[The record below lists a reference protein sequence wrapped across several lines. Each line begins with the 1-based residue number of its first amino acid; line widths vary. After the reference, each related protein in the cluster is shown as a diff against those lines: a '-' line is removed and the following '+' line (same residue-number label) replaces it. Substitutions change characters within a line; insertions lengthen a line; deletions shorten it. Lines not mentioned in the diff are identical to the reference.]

1 MHPLADAPLGGGP
14 RRQVIFSVKGMIM
27 AMNFCLHGS
36 ARTVEEAMTR
46 AKRAEELGFEAI
58 FFADSQMNNV
68 DPFQA
73 MAICAANTKTIR
85 FGTAVTNIVYRDPSI
100 VANSFASLNEISG
113 GRAIVG
119 MGTGDGPVYSLGRT
133 ATKLVDFERGLRII
147 RDLLHDRGVD
157 VPKSRERAGGN
168 VKLKAGKR
176 PVPIFI
182 SAEGPKTL
190 RVAGRT
196 CDGVIL
202 GTGFDL
208 DVLEWAEARV
218 TEGAKEAGRAAAEI
232 DLMPAGMIVVEENGD
247 AARKRVRSRMAN
259 RAHHNFRF
267 TMETVPEK
275 EVAGV
280 KKFMDAFDIS
290 IPIEERVDPELVT
303 NFLLERFTIAGTPQE
318 CIDKVKRLE
327 AVGIRRILLTPPNA
341 IYDDVMETWGKRVID
356 KY

>member
-1 MHPLADAPLGGGP
+1 MY
-14 RRQVIFSVKGMIM
+14 
-27 AMNFCLHGS
+27 FCLHGS
-36 ARTVEEAMTR
+36 ARTVQEAVAR
-46 AKRAEELGFEAI
+46 AKRAEQLGFEAI
-58 FFADSQMNNV
+58 FLADSQMNNV

-73 MAICAANTKTIR
+73 LAICAVHTNKIR

-100 VANSFASLNEISG
+100 VANSFATLNEISE

-133 ATKLVDFERGLRII
+133 ATKLAEFERGLSVI

-157 VPKSRERAGGN
+157 VPEAKERAGGN

-176 PVPIFI
+176 PAPIYI

-202 GTGFDL
+202 GTGFDP
-208 DVLEWAEARV
+208 DVLEWAQARV
-218 TEGAKEAGRAAAEI
+218 AEGAKDAGRSASAI
-232 DLMPAGMIVVEENGD
+232 DVMPAGMIVVHDDGD
-247 AARKRVRSRMAN
+247 LARRRVRSRMAN

-280 KKFMDAFDIS
+280 KKFMDGFDIS
-290 IPIEERVDPELVT
+290 KPIEERVDPDLVT
-303 NFLLERFTIAGTPQE
+303 AYLLERFTIAGTPEE
-318 CIDKVKRLE
+318 CIAKVKRLE
-327 AVGIRRILLTPPNA
+327 ADGIRRILLTPPNA
-341 IYDDVMETWGKRVID
+341 IYDEVMETWGAQVIG

>member
-1 MHPLADAPLGGGP
+1 
-14 RRQVIFSVKGMIM
+14 M

-36 ARTVEEAMTR
+36 ARSVREAVDR
-46 AKRAEELGFEAI
+46 ARRAEELGFEAI

-73 MAICAANTKTIR
+73 MALCAVYTKTIR

-100 VANSFASLNEISG
+100 IANSFATLNEVSG

-133 ATKLVDFERGLRII
+133 ATRLADFETGLRTI
-147 RDLLHDRGVD
+147 RDLLHDRGID
-157 VPKSRERAGGN
+157 VPDSHERAGGN

-182 SAEGPKTL
+182 SAEGPRTL

-208 DVLEWAEARV
+208 DVLEWAQARIA
-218 TEGAKEAGRAAAEI
+218 EGARDAGRNPSEI
-232 DLMPAGMIVVEENGD
+232 KLMPAGMIVVDDDGD
-247 AARKRVRSRMAN
+247 LARKRVRSRMAN

-267 TMETVPEK
+267 TMETVPPK

-280 KKFMDAFDIS
+280 EKFMAGFEIAK
-290 IPIEERVDPELVT
+290 PIEERVDPDLVT
-303 NFLLERFTIAGTPQE
+303 DYLLERFTIAGTPEQ
-318 CIDKVKRLE
+318 CIAKVKRLE
-327 AVGIRRILLTPPNA
+327 AAGVSRLLLTPPGA
-341 IYDDVMETWGKRVID
+341 IYDQVMEDWGKRVIGR
-356 KY
+356 YQ